1 MPRKSQKTEEKS
13 TSRVSEQESVV
24 EATTQPKARAS
35 KKQPV
40 KQPVKQQVVETQV
53 ETEQETQVETQVET
67 EQETQTSR
75 QVPTRD
81 SVTTE
86 FDELISAVDAEI
98 ESLRTAPSKSKG
110 IKFLR
115 TVNKRLKTLKSHA
128 LRVSKQRPSSRRKN
142 TNSGFLKPVNISKEL
157 AKFTGW
163 DQNEPRSRVDVTKY
177 ICNYIKEH
185 NLQDPEDRRN
195 IRVENDANL
204 KKLLRFDGKDKKP
217 LTYYS
222 LQTYL
227 KSHFVPSA
235 QTQQ

>member
-40 KQPVKQQVVETQV
+40 KQPVKQQV
-53 ETEQETQVETQVET
+53 VETQVET